1 MFRNN
6 WGYSK
11 NLLNSFN
18 DILQVSLEF
27 FKIHNSLK
35 VSIIMILV
43 YCEQTQIRL
52 RFSLRIDYFLDSR
65 VDGKLNM
72 VDLLSLTNYVSV
84 LK

>member
-1 MFRNN
+1 MLTNS

-11 NLLNSFN
+11 NFLNSFN

>member
-18 DILQVSLEF
+18 EILPVYLEF

-35 VSIIMILV
+35 LSIIMILV

-52 RFSLRIDYFLDSR
+52 SFSLRIDYFLDSR

>member
-1 MFRNN
+1 
-6 WGYSK
+6 
-11 NLLNSFN
+11 
-18 DILQVSLEF
+18 
-27 FKIHNSLK
+27 
-35 VSIIMILV
+35 MILV